1 MKLTKFIIAYFCLL
15 VFSCNLFGQTN
26 LKTASEIQDVV
37 KILEQSTKSLEY
49 EVVKSYLHPS
59 KWETEENKALL
70 QNQVYYSLLSKDF
83 TRSCLLPDGEIIVTI
98 LIFKEKESAHQ
109 QIAQFKKEHSGF
121 GVKVTESDEQS
132 YYVEDADGIYAAVI
146 KDAKVI
152 LFEDKSSTQG
162 ELIKSLAN
170 RLR

>member
-1 MKLTKFIIAYFCLL
+1 MKLTKFIIACFCLL
-15 VFSCNLFGQTN
+15 IFSCNLFGQTHP
-26 LKTASEIQDVV
+26 KTASEIEDVV
-37 KILEQSTKSLEY
+37 KILEQSAKSLEY
-49 EVVKSYLHPS
+49 KVVKSHFQPD

-70 QNQVYYSLLSKDF
+70 QSHAYYSLLGKDF

-121 GVKVTESDEQS
+121 GVKVTESDEQGN
-132 YYVEDADGIYAAVI
+132 YVEDADGIYAAVI

-152 LFEDKSSTQG
+152 LIEDKSSTQG

-170 RLR
+170 NLR